1 MADAKNIAATLRKL
15 ATGTV
20 EWRVQNPTDK
30 GYCIAFDHRSSI
42 NPERDAREWLA
53 DHKAHHPGSQFAGYE
68 VAAVRWFSELEQ
80 AALDAAAA
88 LDHDGVATDTPAVCR
103 LCLAVTGGRQCFEPA
118 CPGGVAGTDPLG
130 QPGVDDGGPYNG
142 LAAAGAATDG
152 EGSSN
157 A

>member
-1 MADAKNIAATLRKL
+1 MAIHTELPIYKHAPDNCDLPE
-15 ATGTV
+15 G
-20 EWRVQNPTDK
+20 WRT
-30 GYCIAFDHRSSI
+30 A
-42 NPERDAREWLA
+42 
-53 DHKAHHPGSQFAGYE
+53 
-68 VAAVRWFSELEQ
+68 
-80 AALDAAAA
+80 
-88 LDHDGVATDTPAVCR
+88 GVATDTPAVCR

>member
-1 MADAKNIAATLRKL
+1 MADAKTIAATLRKL

-88 LDHDGVATDTPAVCR
+88 LDPDGVSVARSDTPSSS
-103 LCLAVTGGRQCFEPA
+103 P
-118 CPGGVAGTDPLG
+118 
-130 QPGVDDGGPYNG
+130 
-142 LAAAGAATDG
+142 TDG
-152 EGSSN
+152 S
-157 A
+157 AHD

>member
-1 MADAKNIAATLRKL
+1 MADAKTIAATLRKL

-20 EWRVQNPTDK
+20 EWRGQNPTDK

-68 VAAVRWFSELEQ
+68 VAVVRWFSELEQ

-88 LDHDGVATDTPAVCR
+88 LDPDGVTASHTSASSPS
-103 LCLAVTGGRQCFEPA
+103 PSNS
-118 CPGGVAGTDPLG
+118 AGS
-130 QPGVDDGGPYNG
+130 
-142 LAAAGAATDG
+142 GASQ
-152 EGSSN
+152 EREE
-157 A
+157 